1 MNVLRFKKG
10 YKNWETT
17 YEVEL
22 DYEYS
27 ASFEKKI
34 TSLILYRPDMGRRVS
49 IPWQAF
55 EQLSQEGS
63 SGAFVDSTGLKIRYA
78 NGGLDV
84 SNGQNF
90 NVRILPDQAAA
101 IKRAARNVSQDV
113 SCSVENILREYSSQR
128 M

>member
-22 DYEYS
+22 DYEYT

-34 TSLILYRPDMGRRVS
+34 TSLILYRPDMGRRVA

-55 EQLSQEGS
+55 EQFSQPGS
-63 SGAFVDSTGLKIRYA
+63 EGAFVDSTGLKIRYA

-90 NVRILPDQAAA
+90 NVRILSDQAAA

-128 M
+128 I

>member
-22 DYEYS
+22 DYEYT

-34 TSLILYRPDMGRRVS
+34 SSVILYRPDMGRRAS

-55 EQLSQEGS
+55 QQFSQPGQE
-63 SGAFVDSTGLKIRYA
+63 GAFVDSAGLKIRYA

-90 NVRILPDQAAA
+90 SVHILPDQVAA
-101 IKRAARNVSQDV
+101 IKRAARNISQNV

-128 M
+128 V

>member
-10 YKNWETT
+10 YKNWEMT

-49 IPWQAF
+49 IPWKAF
-55 EQLSQEGS
+55 EQFSQEGS
-63 SGAFVDSTGLKIRYA
+63 IGAFIDSTGLKIRYA

-84 SNGQNF
+84 SNG
-90 NVRILPDQAAA
+90 PDQAAA

-113 SCSVENILREYSSQR
+113 SCSVENILREYSGQR

>member
-17 YEVEL
+17 YEAEL

-55 EQLSQEGS
+55 EQFTQPGTD
-63 SGAFVDSTGLKIRYA
+63 GTYADSAGLKIRYA
-78 NGGLDV
+78 DGRLDV

-90 NVRILPDQAAA
+90 LVRIHADQVAA
-101 IKRAARNVSQDV
+101 IKRAAKNISQNV
-113 SCSVENILREYSSQR
+113 SCSVENILREYSSHR
-128 M
+128 I

>member
-17 YEVEL
+17 YEAEL

-49 IPWQAF
+49 IPWKAF
-55 EQLSQEGS
+55 EQFTQPGTG
-63 SGAFVDSTGLKIRYA
+63 GAYADSTGLKVRYA
-78 NGGLDV
+78 DGGLEV

-90 NVRILPDQAAA
+90 SVKIQPDQAAA
-101 IKRAARNVSQDV
+101 IKRAARNISQDV
-113 SCSVENILREYSSQR
+113 SCSVENILREYISHSI
-128 M
+128 